1 MPIEI
6 LEFVVRA
13 RIQQSGADNQQNGES
28 NNARNNPA
36 ATGTAGQQSEQLSPT
51 PEEIINDI
59 LKRSKE
65 R

>member
-6 LEFVVRA
+6 LELIVRA
-13 RIQQSGADNQQNGES
+13 RIQQSGAENQQNGEGNQGS
-28 NNARNNPA
+28 NNPA
-36 ATGTAGQQSEQLSPT
+36 STGTAGQQSEQLTPT